1 MFGHWK
7 EDERGD
13 WGRRFAREEGGPEA
27 EAHGRHGRHRGGHHG
42 GRHGGPG
49 HPLFGEGGGGRGRVF
64 DQGELRFVLLA
75 LIAEAP
81 RHGYEIIKAIEDRVG
96 GSYSPSP
103 GVIYPTLTLINELGF
118 ATVSESG
125 GGRKLYAI
133 TEEGQAHL
141 AENKPVVDAL
151 FARMARASA
160 ATAGERSPQVVRA
173 MENMKMALRL
183 RLSRGPLGEEEAQ
196 AIADALDA
204 AARAI
209 EKT

>member
-1 MFGHWK
+1 MFGYWK

-13 WGRRFAREEGGPEA
+13 WGRRFAHGEGGPEA
-27 EAHGRHGRHRGGHHG
+27 EARGRHGRHRGGH
-42 GRHGGPG
+42 RGGPG

-133 TEEGQAHL
+133 TEEGRAHL
-141 AENKPVVDAL
+141 AENKPQVDAV
-151 FARMARASA
+151 FARMERASA
-160 ATAGERSPQVVRA
+160 STAGERSPQLVRA

-183 RLSRGPLGEEEAQ
+183 RLSRGPLGEAEAQ

-209 EKT
+209 EKA